1 MNSLVISLDSG
12 AQLAAIVSEIL
23 AVASGAASVWFTLQV
38 VITLAEAH
46 GAAVSGAPVALA
58 SITNKVIPALIC
70 VIIAV
75 NAHEMGEQFKDILGR
90 ATPTDAAGTFTLWSA
105 IALVVI
111 RTIIYCIGASLTVG
125 FSTGALSAQ
134 LAVFTGSPNVLSN
147 LKIRLLAVTLT
158 GLGTVLSL
166 TLVQVI
172 AAVTH

>member
-1 MNSLVISLDSG
+1 MNSLVISFNNG

-23 AVASGAASVWFTLQV
+23 AVLSGAASVWFTLQV
-38 VITLAEAH
+38 VVTLAEAH

-58 SITNKVIPALIC
+58 RVTDKLVPALIC

-75 NAHEMGEQFKDILGR
+75 NAHEMGDQFRDILGR

-147 LKIRLLAVTLT
+147 LKSRLLAITLT
-158 GLGTVLSL
+158 GLGTALSL
-166 TLVQVI
+166 TIVQVI
-172 AAVTH
+172 AASMH